1 MSYDPYKSLFL
12 TYNLA
17 DHPVPKQTENFQDD
31 AYDSHFDRWARTIHP
46 TGWMAPAPPDEHKR
60 LSEDDTILPAFE
72 LVQRGAARGKDTD
85 RVEHWKLT
93 TPEVMKKRGI
103 VLKDYQAQAA
113 LQLANDYDSGG
124 KGMLLAFEQGTG
136 KTLITIGEAAQSSV
150 HLN

>member
-1 MSYDPYKSLFL
+1 MTHTIVTSIVGPEQFIQQGGWHPPHRMSI
-12 TYNLA
+12 N
-17 DHPVPKQTENFQDD
+17 
-31 AYDSHFDRWARTIHP
+31 DSARTI
-46 TGWMAPAPPDEHKR
+46 R
-60 LSEDDTILPAFE
+60 FYQLLSSYRGCCTRQGHGQSRTLEVDD
-72 LVQRGAARGKDTD
+72 
-85 RVEHWKLT
+85 
-93 TPEVMKKRGI
+93 PEVMKKRGI